1 MQRNPLRRNLCAVRL
16 GALLLAFLL
25 TACASSVVPR
35 APQPETRE
43 ALLVIPGFGYSK
55 KAERVFRAAQSAL
68 SAEDIDLFA
77 PDYVAREG
85 LDKSREELREFMA
98 DHQLD
103 RYRRVHVFA
112 FIAGAWT
119 LNPLL
124 DSTPQPNVASVIYD
138 RSPMQE
144 RAPRIADDELHFL
157 TWMVYGRPVFDVART
172 PYPPLATPGPRVGI
186 LVETK
191 PTRLLRR
198 FAKKALSYGPLR
210 FECDSLGQRSDDCI
224 YVDLD
229 HDELYLRFIEILP
242 EVLAFIRTGR
252 FTDAATRAP
261 PTQVPLP

>member
-1 MQRNPLRRNLCAVRL
+1 MRHTLCAVRL
-16 GALLLAFLL
+16 GALLLASLL

-35 APQPETRE
+35 APQPATRD
-43 ALLVIPGFGYSK
+43 ALLVLPGFGYSK
-55 KAERVFRAAQSAL
+55 KAERVLRAAQSAL
-68 SAEDIDLFA
+68 TAENIDLFA
-77 PDYVAREG
+77 PDYVQRGG
-85 LDKSREELREFMA
+85 LDESREALRAFMA
-98 DHQLD
+98 GHRLD

-124 DSTPQPNVASVIYD
+124 DSTTPPNVATVIYD

-144 RAPRIADDELHFL
+144 RAPRIADDELHL
-157 TWMVYGRPVFDVART
+157 LAWILYGRPVFEVART

-191 PTRLLRR
+191 PTWLLRR

-210 FECDSLGQRSDDCI
+210 FECDALGQRHDDCI
-224 YVDLD
+224 YVDLN
-229 HDELYLRFIEILP
+229 HDELYLRFIDVLPEIL
-242 EVLAFIRTGR
+242 AFMRTGR

-261 PTQVPLP
+261 PAQVPLP